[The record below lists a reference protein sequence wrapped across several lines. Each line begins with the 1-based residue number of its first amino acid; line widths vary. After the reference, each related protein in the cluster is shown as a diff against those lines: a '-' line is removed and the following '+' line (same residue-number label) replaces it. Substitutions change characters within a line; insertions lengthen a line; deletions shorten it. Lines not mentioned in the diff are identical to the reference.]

1 MTRPFLI
8 AAVVLLPVAAA
19 AQTAAPM
26 PSSPIVTV
34 PPSLPAAPALH
45 RLTPDEIAAAQA
57 EGAER
62 NRAAELL
69 AMSSGDPSL
78 ALPAEKKKPQVH
90 GEAGVAFGSHGYHE
104 AFASETT
111 TLSDGTTV
119 SVAGDY
125 AQFGRVRPGQR
136 QASPY

>member
-1 MTRPFLI
+1 MLRFLI
-8 AAVVLLPVAAA
+8 LACLFIVSGSAA
-19 AQTAAPM
+19 AQDAAP
-26 PSSPIVTV
+26 VV
-34 PPSLPAAPALH
+34 H

-57 EGAER
+57 DGAER

-69 AMSSGDPSL
+69 AMRRGDTDL
-78 ALPAEKKKPQVH
+78 ALPAEKKKPQIH
-90 GEAGVAFGSHGYHE
+90 GEAGVAVGSNGYRE

-125 AQFGRVRPGQR
+125 ARFGRTRNHPF
-136 QASPY
+136 

>member
-1 MTRPFLI
+1 MTRPSVI
-8 AAVVLLPVAAA
+8 AAALLLSALPAA
-19 AQTAAPM
+19 AQVVTATSAAP
-26 PSSPIVTV
+26 VE
-34 PPSLPAAPALH
+34 H

-69 AMSSGDPSL
+69 AISSGDPSL

-90 GEAGVAFGSHGYHE
+90 GEAGVAFGSSGYRE
-104 AFASETT
+104 AFGSETT

-119 SVAGDY
+119 TVAGDY
-125 AQFGRVRPGQR
+125 AQFGRTRNRPF
-136 QASPY
+136 